1 MIMKKRLF
9 SCVAI
14 AAFTIAAGFQIAGAA
29 IADRIVAVVGNEMIL
44 QSEVDERAMMTR
56 LQYPESKND
65 PSLKAGIL
73 ETLVT
78 RKIVLTKARLDS
90 IQVNEADIEKST
102 DERMRFL
109 RSKFSSIGEMESTF
123 SKSYPVIE
131 KEVKDDIRNQQLIN
145 NLRRKKMMDVA
156 VTYEEVEDFYRAN
169 RDKLPRVPEAVEVS
183 QIVMY
188 PKVTEYAK
196 SKALADIQDI
206 QGQLKAGA
214 DFAALA
220 RQYSQDPGSARLGGD
235 LGYSRRG
242 EFVKSFEE
250 VAFGLEEGEISG
262 IVESRFGYHII
273 QLLDKEP
280 DAVHTRHILIVFD
293 RSTLDA
299 PAAKATLEKI
309 RGDILN
315 GNADFADMAR
325 QYSDDPVSA
334 KYGGKIRNTETGETR
349 FAVSALRDQ
358 LKGVVGSF
366 KNVGDLSNVVRVEP
380 ESTGAPFYALFML
393 DSRVPAHKL
402 ELSSDYARLEKLA
415 IEEKRNRLFQEWID
429 ELQKEVYVKISD
441 I

>member
-1 MIMKKRLF
+1 MIMKKRFF
-9 SCVAI
+9 SFVTIVAVAI
-14 AAFTIAAGFQIAGAA
+14 FAGFQIAGAA
-29 IADRIVAVVGNEMIL
+29 IADRVVAVVGNEMIL

-65 PSLKAGIL
+65 PSLKASIL

-90 IQVNEADIEKST
+90 IQVNEADIEKSA

-109 RSKFSSIGEMESTF
+109 RSKFSSIEEMESTF

-131 KEVKDDIRNQQLIN
+131 KEVKDDIRDQQLIN
-145 NLRRKKMMDVA
+145 NLRRQKMMGA
-156 VTYEEVEDFYRAN
+156 KVTYEEVEDFYRAN
-169 RDKLPRVPEAVEVS
+169 RERLPMVPEAVEVS

-188 PKVTEYAK
+188 PKVTEDAK
-196 SKALADIQDI
+196 SKALAGIQDI
-206 QGQLKAGA
+206 QAQLEAGG
-214 DFAALA
+214 DFAEIA
-220 RQYSQDPGSARLGGD
+220 RQHSQDPGSARIGGD

-242 EFVKSFEE
+242 DFVKNFEE

-299 PAAKATLEKI
+299 LAAKSMLEKI
-309 RGDILN
+309 RGDILS
-315 GNADFADMAR
+315 GNADFAEMAR

-358 LKGVVGSF
+358 LKNVVKSF
-366 KNVGDLSNVVRVEP
+366 KNVGDLSKVVRVEP
-380 ESTGAPFYALFML
+380 ETSGAPFYALFL
-393 DSRVPAHKL
+393 LNSREPAHKL
-402 ELSSDYARLEKLA
+402 ALSSDYARLEKLA
-415 IEEKRNRLFQEWID
+415 IEEKQSRLFQEWIN
-429 ELQKEVYVKISD
+429 ELQKEVYVRISD